1 MTASRKSVQHPR
13 VGLHVEIFRLLR
25 DRALTAIDLAA
36 MLGKQ
41 QAGIDSALRGM
52 ERRGEIVRMPYRL
65 GVWAKWTLGV
75 SHDPSRQHRAR
86 VGTRAAVAQQ
96 GPIAECP
103 RALGSQSQQGIPRE
117 NRSVDISPACWMA

>member
-65 GVWAKWTLGV
+65 GVWAKWTLRGE
-75 SHDPSRQHRAR
+75 P
-86 VGTRAAVAQQ
+86 
-96 GPIAECP
+96 
-103 RALGSQSQQGIPRE
+103 
-117 NRSVDISPACWMA
+117 